1 MTEADSATYEDWRQ
15 YIIDNYTYAR
25 LVDDTGSEVT
35 VLDIPNDSR
44 TNWQNGSTSNPIT
57 LSLTVEGGDSDIS
70 LPATVARIE
79 LYATSS
85 TSTRRFSDPITNATL
100 EASGDILDVTTDVEV
115 PII

>member
-1 MTEADSATYEDWRQ
+1 MTEADDATYQDFRQ
-15 YIIDNYTYAR
+15 YIIDNYTFAR

-44 TNWQNGSTSNPIT
+44 ISWQNGNTSNPIT
-57 LSLTVEGGDSDIS
+57 LSLTVDGGDADIS
-70 LPATVARIE
+70 LPSTVARIE

-85 TSTRRFSDPITNATL
+85 TSTRRFSDPVTNATL
-100 EASGDILDVTTDVEV
+100 EASGDTLTLTTDVEV